1 MITSWLSSKQAR
13 GLALNLDECCQL
25 ISLKCNRSQARADV
39 KLSATFKIAEIDS
52 ETKNFFPWFFGLAG
66 FLFLYQELFPHHMHM
81 AEQDP
86 HSIQNTSGQAGAPLV
101 DVVVRSSRLLR
112 ELGKNVRGRSCV
124 ACHGANAA
132 GQDGVA
138 PPLVHIIYEP
148 NHHGDQSF
156 YQAVRYGVSAHHWR
170 FGDMPAIE
178 GVSPSQ
184 VADIIIYVREL

>member
-1 MITSWLSSKQAR
+1 MKPKFF
-13 GLALNLDECCQL
+13 ALG
-25 ISLKCNRSQARADV
+25 
-39 KLSATFKIAEIDS
+39 
-52 ETKNFFPWFFGLAG
+52 FFGLAG
-66 FLFLYQELFPHHMHM
+66 FLFLYQGLFPHRMDM

-86 HSIQNTSGQAGAPLV
+86 HLIQSTSGQAGASLV
-101 DVVVRSSRLLR
+101 DVVVP
-112 ELGKNVRGRSCV
+112 ELSAAARTGKEQFEVSCV

-184 VADIIIYVREL
+184 VADIIIYVRELQRANSIF

>member
-1 MITSWLSSKQAR
+1 M
-13 GLALNLDECCQL
+13 D
-25 ISLKCNRSQARADV
+25 
-39 KLSATFKIAEIDS
+39 
-52 ETKNFFPWFFGLAG
+52 
-66 FLFLYQELFPHHMHM
+66 M

-86 HSIQNTSGQAGAPLV
+86 HLIQSTSGQAGASLV
-101 DVVVRSSRLLR
+101 DVVVP
-112 ELGKNVRGRSCV
+112 ELSAAARTGKEQFEVSCV